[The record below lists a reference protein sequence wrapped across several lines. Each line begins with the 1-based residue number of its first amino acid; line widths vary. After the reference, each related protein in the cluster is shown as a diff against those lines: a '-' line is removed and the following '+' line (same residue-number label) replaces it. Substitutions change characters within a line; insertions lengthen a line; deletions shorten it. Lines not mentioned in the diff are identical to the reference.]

1 MGVAPKLHRGWS
13 GVEELVARMARCHL
27 GFEWVKGLHVT
38 HFSLDDVCKW
48 NARGFCKGKRQVV
61 GFWIHIHLG
70 HCETFVNT
78 GCS

>member
-1 MGVAPKLHRGWS
+1 MGQ
-13 GVEELVARMARCHL
+13 
-27 GFEWVKGLHVT
+27 GLPRYS
-38 HFSLDDVCKW
+38 FSLDDVCKW

-70 HCETFVNT
+70 HSETFVNA